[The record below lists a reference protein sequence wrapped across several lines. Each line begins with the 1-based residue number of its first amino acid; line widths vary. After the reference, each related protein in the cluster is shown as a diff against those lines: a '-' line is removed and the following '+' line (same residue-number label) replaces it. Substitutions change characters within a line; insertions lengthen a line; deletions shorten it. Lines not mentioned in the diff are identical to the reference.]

1 MKSLDKKII
10 QKETFNDNITEKIVV
25 KETKRKK
32 TPSGEAVGRPE
43 YKEDEKVLVVAKNV
57 SLCFWR
63 NLLDLPYM
71 GNVLVDEGNR
81 EDFVKVLQIIC
92 NNFVLVRQFAKNRS
106 RAI

>member
-57 SLCFWR
+57 FLEK
-63 NLLDLPYM
+63 L
-71 GNVLVDEGNR
+71 
-81 EDFVKVLQIIC
+81 
-92 NNFVLVRQFAKNRS
+92 ARS
-106 RAI
+106 PLHGKCACG